1 MWCRCGI
8 ITRPKRYIC
17 CNKMKH
23 KHLHLSEDVSEALEI
38 AAKQG
43 RRTQSS
49 LADELLR
56 EALAYRPRGQVS
68 TIPASE

>member
-1 MWCRCGI
+1 MWHRYGI
-8 ITRPKRYIC
+8 ITRPKRNIC
-17 CNKMKH
+17 GIKMKH
-23 KHLHLSEDVSEALEI
+23 KHLHLSEDVSEALET

-56 EALAYRPRGQVS
+56 EALAYRPRSQVN
-68 TIPASE
+68 TIPAAS

>member
-1 MWCRCGI
+1 MWHRYGI
-8 ITRPKRYIC
+8 ITRPKRNIC
-17 CNKMKH
+17 GIKMKH
-23 KHLHLSEDVSEALEI
+23 KHLHLSEDVSEALET

-56 EALAYRPRGQVS
+56 EALSYRPRAQVN
-68 TIPASE
+68 TIPAAS

>member
-1 MWCRCGI
+1 
-8 ITRPKRYIC
+8 
-17 CNKMKH
+17 MKH
-23 KHLHLSEDVSEALEI
+23 KHLHLSEDVSEALET

-56 EALAYRPRGQVS
+56 EALAYRPRSQVNS
-68 TIPASE
+68 IPAAS